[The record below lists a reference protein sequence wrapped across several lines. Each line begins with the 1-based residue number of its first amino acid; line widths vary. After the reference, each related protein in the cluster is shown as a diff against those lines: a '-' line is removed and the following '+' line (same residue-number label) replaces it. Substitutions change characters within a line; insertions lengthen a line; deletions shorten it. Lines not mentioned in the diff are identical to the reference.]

1 MTINSHADV
10 DEQDLR
16 TRLSALTLEQKVQ
29 LLTGADFWSLYPM
42 PAAGLRRLV
51 LSDGPAG
58 VRGELWD
65 ERDTSVN
72 IPSPTALASTWDEER
87 VAEVGRLLA
96 AEARRKGVDVL
107 LAPTVNLHRTP
118 FGGRHFECLSEDP
131 TLTGRIGAAFTKG
144 LQSGGVAATVK
155 HFVANDSETQRMSVN
170 AVVGERALRELYL
183 APFETIVKDGGV
195 WSVMAAYNR
204 VNGTTMT
211 ESPLI
216 REVLQDEWGFDGVTM
231 SDWGATHSAVEA
243 GREGLDLVM
252 PGPRGPWGEHLLAAI
267 RSGEVPQEAVDDKV
281 LRLLRLA
288 ARVGALEGVVPAAAT
303 PAFDEAETAALLRT
317 TAAAGTVLVRNTG
330 VLPIAVDA
338 VRTVAVIGPNAAQ
351 ARTLGGGSATV
362 YPPYTVSPL
371 DGIRAAFGDDVTVT
385 FSQGVTAHTR
395 IPQATDEHTEL
406 PDGSGPGV
414 LISFLG
420 PDGAVLRT
428 EARHGGSYNWL
439 GGYGDGLATT
449 DVSHLELRSRIRAV
463 EPGTYLIGAS
473 GIGRFVMTLDG
484 ADAFDATLELPP
496 GADVVE
502 ALMTPPQQT
511 ASVDLAAGQAVDVVV
526 TYATAGGLDTGMEH
540 FDIPAVI
547 QFNIQPPVLP
557 DTDALAQA
565 VAEASAADL
574 AIVVVGTNE
583 EVESEG
589 YDRTSLRLPG
599 RQDELV
605 SAVAA
610 ANANTVVVVN
620 SGAPVLLPWADE
632 VAAILLAWFPGQE
645 MGNALGDVLTGS
657 QEPGGRLPTTW
668 PLDEE
673 GLPTGIP
680 ADGQLPYTEGLFIG
694 YRAYDRDGRKSR
706 YPFGHGL
713 GYTDWAVESVEV
725 PTTVQAGG
733 GLTAR
738 VVARNTGGR
747 PGRTVVQVYA
757 GRLGEGVERPVRW
770 LVGFAVVEAAPGAE
784 VVAEVTVP
792 ARLLEYW
799 NVDTAAW
806 SPEPG
811 SFLIQA
817 GLSSAELPVSA
828 AVEVLA

>member
-1 MTINSHADV
+1 MTNQTQAHI

-16 TRLSALTLEQKVQ
+16 ARLSVLTLEQKVQ
-29 LLTGADFWSLYPM
+29 LLTGADFWSLYPV
-42 PAAGLRRLV
+42 PAAGLRRMV

-65 ERDTSVN
+65 ERYTSVN
-72 IPSPTALASTWDEER
+72 IPSPTALAATWDEER
-87 VAEVGRLLA
+87 TAAVGRLLA

-183 APFETIVKDGGV
+183 APFETIVKAGGV
-195 WSVMAAYNR
+195 WAVMAAYNS

-252 PGPRGPWGEHLLAAI
+252 PGPRGPWGEHLVAAI
-267 RSGEVPQEAVDDKV
+267 RSGEVPQEAIDDKT

-288 ARVGALEGVVPAAAT
+288 ARVGALEGVAPSAAT
-303 PAFDEAETAALLRT
+303 PTFDEAETAALLRV
-317 TAAAGTVLVRNTG
+317 TAAAGTVLVRNMG
-330 VLPIAVDA
+330 VLPIAPDA

-371 DGIRAAFGDDVTVT
+371 DGIRAAFGEGTTVT
-385 FSQGVTAHTR
+385 YCPGVTAHTR
-395 IPQATDEHTEL
+395 VPQATDEYTEL
-406 PDGSGPGV
+406 PDGSGTGV
-414 LISFLG
+414 LIRFLDANG
-420 PDGAVLRT
+420 TVLRS
-428 EARHGGSYNWL
+428 EPRRGGSYTWL
-439 GGYGDGLATT
+439 GGYGEGLATA
-449 DVSHLELRSRIRAV
+449 DVSHIQVQARVRAV

-473 GIGRFVMTLDG
+473 GLGHFTMTLDSR
-484 ADAFDATLELPP
+484 DAFDATLELPA

-511 ASVDLAAGQAVDVVV
+511 AAVDLAAGQAVDVVV
-526 TYATAGGLDTGMEH
+526 SYETGVGLDTGMEH

-547 QFNIQPPVLP
+547 QLNIQPPLLP
-557 DTDALAQA
+557 DDEALAQA
-565 VAEASAADL
+565 VAAADAADV
-574 AIVVVGTNE
+574 AIIVVGTNE

-589 YDRTSLRLPG
+589 YDRSSLRLPG

-610 ANANTVVVVN
+610 ANPNTIVVVN

-632 VAAILLAWFPGQE
+632 VAAVLLAWFPGQE
-645 MGNALGDVLTGS
+645 MGNALGDVLTGA

-668 PLDEE
+668 PLDED

-680 ADGQLPYTEGLFIG
+680 VDGQLPYTEGLFIG
-694 YRAYDRDGRKSR
+694 YRAYERHGRKSR

-713 GYTDWAVESVEV
+713 GYTSWDVEFVEI
-725 PTTVQAGG
+725 PTTVQAGEDV
-733 GLTAR
+733 TAR
-738 VVARNTGGR
+738 VAARNTGDR
-747 PGRTVVQVYA
+747 AGRTVVQVYA
-757 GRLGEGVERPVRW
+757 GRVGQGVERPVRW
-770 LVGFAVVEAAPGAE
+770 LVGFALIEAAAAQR

-799 NVDTAAW
+799 NEASAGW
-806 SPEPG
+806 SAEPG
-811 SFLIQA
+811 TFHIQA
-817 GLSSAELPVSA
+817 GLSSADLPVSA
-828 AVEVLA
+828 TLEVLP